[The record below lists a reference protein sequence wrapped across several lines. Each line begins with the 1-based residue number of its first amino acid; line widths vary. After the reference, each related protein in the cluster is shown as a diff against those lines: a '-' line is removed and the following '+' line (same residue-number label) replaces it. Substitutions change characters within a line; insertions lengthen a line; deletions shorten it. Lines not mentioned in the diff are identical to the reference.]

1 MSNENSTSIK
11 NDESESENQS
21 KIYETTE
28 NYVTEISNITVTEY
42 NEPENVSN
50 ILNLNKN
57 FTLYQDNNTSN
68 VTDDENSEDG
78 ITETDLMTSEDPVTK
93 GNTTKSRN
101 SSVSDFSLL
110 WNFFDILFGK
120 KLPKLFSSD
129 RKVEKIIDTSNKELA
144 EISEILLDSDVNNV
158 NDFVNLRTQMK
169 IVNFTKDDL
178 SPEPYSNLYFVSIVF

>member
-1 MSNENSTSIK
+1 M
-11 NDESESENQS
+11 
-21 KIYETTE
+21 
-28 NYVTEISNITVTEY
+28 
-42 NEPENVSN
+42 
-50 ILNLNKN
+50 NLNKN

-120 KLPKLFSSD
+120 KLPQLFSSD